1 MRRWI
6 IPLALI
12 LLIALIQRPLWFSRG
27 GWFRVDELQQQ
38 LDAQQE
44 KNRALEA
51 RNAAL
56 AAEVQDLKSGQEAVE
71 ERARFDLGLTRKDE
85 YFVHLPNSNTA
96 PEAPKAAAPQK
107 PTAEASAPKTPPA
120 AAEQPAAAQ

>member
-56 AAEVQDLKSGQEAVE
+56 AAEVQDLKSGQEAIE

-85 YFVHLPNSNTA
+85 YFVHLPNSNTPS
-96 PEAPKAAAPQK
+96 PEAPN
-107 PTAEASAPKTPPA
+107 SAPPAPANTSTPA
-120 AAEQPAAAQ
+120 AVAH

>member
-56 AAEVQDLKSGQEAVE
+56 AAEVQDLKSGQEAIE

-85 YFVHLPNSNTA
+85 VFVHLPTNAPAPAPA
-96 PEAPKAAAPQK
+96 PEAPQK
-107 PTAEASAPKTPPA
+107 TTAEAPKPA
-120 AAEQPAAAQ
+120 ASH

>member
-56 AAEVQDLKSGQEAVE
+56 AAEVQDLKSGKEAVE

-96 PEAPKAAAPQK
+96 TEAAAPQK
-107 PTAEASAPKTPPA
+107 TTAEAPASAPKTPPA
-120 AAEQPAAAQ
+120 AAEKPAAAQ